1 MHRIHRVVNASTL
14 PAVLLCV
21 LGAAVCAHAADDPA
35 ATAAPKAA
43 AREVEKPVAPSPA
56 APAAA
61 APATPDAA
69 APAQGK
75 VRGTASGAPLRYMT
89 RDMEVIAKV
98 LDLDAVQAP
107 VIEAML
113 SDYIDA
119 MTVSRPVLEYDRLTA
134 EFQDNVKS
142 VLSESQYE
150 RWPEVEAAIRRDRLA
165 AGSTLPGESIDVIGL
180 AMGMMGEGERA
191 SREMLA
197 AMREYAESL
206 DPLLRRRTDLLDSLR
221 VSAGKGAPEGAA
233 RARMDEVAAVRIA
246 IRDLNDRTLE
256 YVASL
261 MSAERGAMLRDRA
274 LRLSYPTA
282 YAAGDAESMIRR
294 AREEAAGAPEARD
307 RVERLADALESRL
320 AEARARAVQAV
331 RQRSELASGA
341 RTAVGAE
348 QVDERIKQSEREL
361 MQIDDWVIESLI
373 ADLPE
378 SMPLMADLR
387 EIVDGRDRF
396 KRLKDR
402 NGWGNAADTLAEFD
416 ADGDGV
422 LGPDE
427 AEFVFRTYTRNV
439 SRLAKYRL

>member
-320 AEARARAVQAV
+320 AEARVRAVQAV

>member
-61 APATPDAA
+61 APATSDAA

-282 YAAGDAESMIRR
+282 YGAGDAESMIRR

>member
-69 APAQGK
+69 APVQGK
-75 VRGTASGAPLRYMT
+75 VRGTAAGAPLRYMT